1 MFLTDDLHLRRESLQ
16 INQHDKNEER
26 TKELRE
32 IISVRTSEGMLNCLP
47 YGIFSEKEMNQSD
60 ESAFKLYSKFR

>member
-1 MFLTDDLHLRRESLQ
+1 MLLTDDLDLCRESLQ

-26 TKELRE
+26 PKELRE
-32 IISVRTSEGMLNCLP
+32 IISVRSSESMLNCLP